1 MTPERVSSEQHFN
14 MVCLFHYCMCVVVHR
29 LTLGRPSSPILLDK
43 TTSPVVKDAPVDIGQ
58 VSIVC
63 KSSVCVCMR
72 AHMCVFVYNLSS
84 FIYIIPLILLMGVA
98 LLTKH
103 ILRYCCISHSF
114 HVKRHFYQLY
124 NCK

>member
-1 MTPERVSSEQHFN
+1 MVHRGLRLCVSLMTPERVSSEQHFN

-63 KSSVCVCMR
+63 KSSVCVCVYAC
-72 AHMCVFVYNLSS
+72 AHVCICLQ
-84 FIYIIPLILLMGVA
+84 LI
-98 LLTKH
+98 K
-103 ILRYCCISHSF
+103 
-114 HVKRHFYQLY
+114 FYLY
-124 NCK
+124 NTTDTIDGRSLSNKTHT